1 MNMDA
6 LPDTFAAETSAP
18 EQTEALGAALARGLR
33 GRELIVLS
41 GELGAG
47 KTVFV
52 RGVAR
57 GLDVPAGVRVTS
69 PTYVLQHT
77 YSGGRLTLYHIDA
90 YRLGGAADFENSG
103 LREFLDDAGGAVCIE
118 WPERIADLP
127 WPHDRIFVGIE
138 HVDAQHRQITIRA
151 SRSHVRGLQNETTKW
166 KTQEENHVSQIQAQ
180 QEQ

>member
-1 MNMDA
+1 MEE
-6 LPDTFAAETSAP
+6 PPESFAAATSAP
-18 EQTEALGAALARGLR
+18 LETEALGAALARGLR

-57 GLDVPAGVRVTS
+57 GLDVPANVRVTS

-103 LREFLDDAGGAVCIE
+103 LRECLDDAGGAVCIE

-127 WPHDRIFVGIE
+127 WPHDRILVNIE
-138 HVDAQHRQITIRA
+138 HVDAQHRRIAIRA
-151 SRSHVRGLQNETTKW
+151 SGSIVRALQNETMKW
-166 KTQEENHVSQIQAQ
+166 KTQEENHVSQVQAQ

>member
-1 MNMDA
+1 M
-6 LPDTFAAETSAP
+6 
-18 EQTEALGAALARGLR
+18 ALARALR

-57 GLDVPAGVRVTS
+57 GLEIPPSVRVTS
-69 PTYVLQHT
+69 PTYVLQHE

-103 LREFLDDAGGAVCIE
+103 LRECLDDAHAVVCIE
-118 WPERIADLP
+118 WPERIADLQ
-127 WPHDRIFVGIE
+127 WPHGRIFVDIE
-138 HVDAQHRQITIRA
+138 HVAENRRRISIRGGQ
-151 SRSHVRGLQNETTKW
+151 SRILSLL
-166 KTQEENHVSQIQAQ
+166 KTQDPQANQPNQPIIPGRPQEENHVSQEFQAQ
-180 QEQ
+180 